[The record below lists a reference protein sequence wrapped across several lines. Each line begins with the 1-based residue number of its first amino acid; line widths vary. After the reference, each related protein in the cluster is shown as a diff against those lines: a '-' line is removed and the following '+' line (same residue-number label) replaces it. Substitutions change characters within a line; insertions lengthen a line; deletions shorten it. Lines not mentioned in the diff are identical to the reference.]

1 MRNIHIKFAPDV
13 LKRVAILDEFDLPAI
28 NFILH
33 RYVSVPVTWAI
44 SDKFTG
50 KYLAEELFDL
60 TNNPA
65 RQVEREEKYGLG
77 PSISPGDIVE
87 IDAVNYVCLSFGWAV
102 LGDNNGN

>member
-13 LKRVAILDEFDLPAI
+13 LKRAALIDEHDLPAI
-28 NFILH
+28 KFILH
-33 RYVSVPVTWAI
+33 RYVSVPVTWEI

-50 KYLAEELFDL
+50 KQLAEELFDL

-65 RQVEREEKYGLG
+65 RETEREEKYGIG

-87 IDAVNYVCLSFGWAV
+87 IDSVNYVCLSFGWAV